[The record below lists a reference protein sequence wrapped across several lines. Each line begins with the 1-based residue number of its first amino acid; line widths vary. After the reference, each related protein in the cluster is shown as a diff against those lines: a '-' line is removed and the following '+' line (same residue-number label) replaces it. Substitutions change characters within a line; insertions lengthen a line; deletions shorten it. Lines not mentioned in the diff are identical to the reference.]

1 MSLRIGNQKG
11 LQNRGA
17 HRTKWLL
24 YQVLLR
30 SSLEAPLN
38 RSYDQLML
46 IYEVNVFVNEDRAQ
60 EYAEFLDHH
69 IRDILKIKGFIK
81 AELFS
86 ELIDSS
92 TPTPEP
98 KQAHFAIHY
107 HVETEADL
115 QNYFNHHASAMR
127 KDAIDRFGNS
137 FSAKRRN
144 LISIQKFN

>member
-1 MSLRIGNQKG
+1 LSLRIGNQKG
-11 LQNRGA
+11 LQNRGV

-115 QNYFNHHASAMR
+115 QNYFKHHAAAMR